1 MLKKIIM
8 DKLDFINSVIKYS
21 DSKIGNRILLNK
33 MDKYLYNEVVTK
45 RKPHQLLKVQEKKY
59 EYVSAM
65 LYRSLENVKKGYFSK
80 DILNHIANTLIKES
94 FLKDDNKMK
103 EAKDSFYKRNNF
115 KAPNFI
121 VLSPSQYC
129 NLQCTGCYAN
139 SSNRKS
145 NTLPFE
151 VVEKICDEIINNFG
165 VRFITISGGEPL
177 LYKDENGKTIFDL
190 FKKYND
196 VYFLMFT
203 NGTLINKENA
213 QKLAELKNVTP
224 AISVEGLEENTDK
237 RRGKGVHKQI
247 LKAFENLRSV
257 GVPFGISVTAT
268 NNNIDEL
275 LSDDFYKFYFDEQRV
290 TYMWQ
295 FQFLPI
301 GRGNEAFEA
310 MVTPKDRLKLYRVW
324 EKQLVDNKYCIAD
337 FWNSGMLTSGCIA
350 YGGNNGYIYIDWN
363 GNIMPCVFV
372 PFSVDNVY
380 NLYKENRTIEDA
392 LKSEFMSNG
401 REWQNRYM
409 AQQKKVK
416 GNLLMPCSFRD
427 HYDKFYNYVKTDNIK
442 GEDSIAEEIIKSK
455 EYYDRLTEYDKE
467 LHELTDPIW
476 TSEYLQE

>member
-1 MLKKIIM
+1 MNN
-8 DKLDFINSVIKYS
+8 LDFINNVIKYS
-21 DSKIGNRILLNK
+21 DSKVGNRILLNK
-33 MDKYLYNEVVTK
+33 MDKFLYKEVVTN
-45 RKPHQLLKVQEKKY
+45 RKPDKLLNVQQKKY

-65 LYRSLENVKKGYFSK
+65 LHRSLENVKKGYFSK
-80 DILNHIANTLIKES
+80 EILNHIANTLIKES
-94 FLKDDNKMK
+94 FLKEDNKMK
-103 EAKDSFYKRNNF
+103 IAKDSFYERNNF
-115 KAPNFI
+115 HAPNFL

-145 NTLPFE
+145 NTLTFE
-151 VVEKICDEIINNFG
+151 IVEKICDEVINNFG

-190 FKKYND
+190 FEKYNNI
-196 VYFLMFT
+196 YFLMYT

-213 QKLAELKNVTP
+213 ERLRELKNVTP
-224 AISVEGLEENTDK
+224 AISVEGLEENTDN
-237 RRGKGVHKQI
+237 RRGKGVYKQI
-247 LKAFENLRSV
+247 LKAFENLRNV

-268 NNNIDEL
+268 SKNIDEL

-301 GRGNEAFEA
+301 GRGNDTFEA
-310 MVTPKDRLKLYRVW
+310 MVTPEDRLKLYRVW
-324 EKQLVDNKYCIAD
+324 EKQLTENKYCIAD

-350 YGGNNGYIYIDWN
+350 YGGNNGYFYIDWN
-363 GNIMPCVFV
+363 GNIMPCVFI

-380 NLYKENRTIEDA
+380 DLYKNDKTIEDA
-392 LKSEFMSNG
+392 LKSDFMTRG
-401 REWQNRYM
+401 REWQEKYKQDNS
-409 AQQKKVK
+409 K
-416 GNLLMPCSFRD
+416 GNMLMPCSFRD
-427 HYDKFYNYVKTDNIK
+427 HYDHFYNNVRTDGIK

-455 EYYDRLTEYDKE
+455 EYYDRLTNYDKE

-476 TSEYLQE
+476 KDEYLKD